1 MKRNSS
7 TLTASSRMMKRSTSG
22 MQRVLQSSRYTGSF
36 TGFQSRK
43 GSRMLSDSK
52 MGRGIVHRKAIRVLD
67 EDGNDVTPR
76 PLYEPEP
83 KDPHA
88 KPQRFFFDDFYARW
102 DTSKSSSFSNVP
114 SSGLGMWSS
123 SLASMSTRVSLASQ
137 SAVGFIKV
145 DSGQP
150 PGVTTSSRSDGVPRW
165 SRTRLTFAISC
176 PFRDST
182 RQAVSGGQPASD
194 EIALDEVLHIYLTE
208 TDTMALLDLPGTC
221 MSEEAENA
229 QAVKESNVLYIE
241 LCNNRLGNDKYVARA
256 MQTFV
261 GAAKHKKVQ
270 SDKIVMHDQG
280 TIATIWEIYDSFHN
294 EAPKAE
300 KGDDEEHAVDAG
312 RDVERMRSVSS
323 ISTISTVSTGSSLF
337 SIKMQGGD
345 VSDEPELQVIFKS
358 ETFQRNLLIVER
370 CLVANVFQP
379 KLAGYRNLPEIKVI
393 YPGPECEKE
402 DKGEEEEEEE
412 EDGEEEGEEGETAGE
427 EAKEPKEEVKEPKVE
442 EEQVKDEEGKEEE
455 EEEEE
460 EEAADPS
467 LELLWTF
474 TCELTRGR
482 NITCLTWNKQN
493 SDLLAVGYGDFCP
506 GTPGLICCWSIK
518 NLSWPERVYHC
529 QSSITALDFSSTH
542 PDKLAVGML
551 DGTVAIF
558 SVRNRDSHTFLAS
571 SLDCKRRHVH
581 PVWQITW
588 AKQELGLSEEDTVE
602 SIVSVSE
609 DGRVLKWLLCS
620 HGLEGIDMLELRRI
634 QDGIKKAEGNKT
646 KKEGILVSTATP
658 GLCVDFHPKD
668 PSIYL
673 AGTSEGVIH
682 KCSVSNHH
690 HYLALYQKH
699 LCPVNRVEWS
709 LFSPD
714 VFLSCSAD
722 WTIQLWKEDCLTPV
736 MGFTS
741 VQSPVLSVRWSPL
754 WPSVFACVKSE
765 QLEIWDLNSSLLDPV
780 IVEPAARGI
789 NMTSF
794 LFTRTSDCILVGDS
808 SGQVSFYR
816 IKDLSVGPGK
826 TVPSLKELIHFPSS
840 S

>member
-7 TLTASSRMMKRSTSG
+7 TLTASSRAVKRSTSG

-52 MGRGIVHRKAIRVLD
+52 MGRSIVHRKAIRVLD

-88 KPQRFFFDDFYARW
+88 KPQRFFFDDFYSRW
-102 DTSKSSSFSNVP
+102 DTSKSSSFSHVP
-114 SSGLGMWSS
+114 SSGLCMWST
-123 SLASMSTRVSLASQ
+123 SLPSLSTRASLASQ
-137 SAVGFIKV
+137 SRVGFIKL
-145 DSGQP
+145 DTSQP
-150 PGVTTSSRSDGVPRW
+150 
-165 SRTRLTFAISC
+165 L
-176 PFRDST
+176 DST
-182 RQAVSGGQPASD
+182 RQAVAGGQQASK
-194 EIALDEVLHIYLTE
+194 EMALDEVLNIYLTE
-208 TDTMALLDLPGTC
+208 TDTITLLDLPSTC

-229 QAVKESNVLYIE
+229 QAVKESNILYIE

-261 GAAKHKKVQ
+261 GAAKHKKLQ
-270 SDKIVMHDQG
+270 SEKIVMHDQG
-280 TIATIWEIYDSFHN
+280 TIATIWEIYDSFQN
-294 EAPKAE
+294 GAPKAE
-300 KGDDEEHAVDAG
+300 KAGAGECTVDVSK
-312 RDVERMRSVSS
+312 DLERMRSFSS

-345 VSDEPELQVIFKS
+345 LSDVPELQLIFKS
-358 ETFQRNLLIVER
+358 ETFQRNLLIMER
-370 CLVANVFQP
+370 CLVANIFQP
-379 KLAGYRNLPEIKVI
+379 KLAAYRNLPEIKVL
-393 YPGPECEKE
+393 PPEPECEKL
-402 DKGEEEEEEE
+402 DKEEEEEEE
-412 EDGEEEGEEGETAGE
+412 EEVEMVGEEV
-427 EAKEPKEEVKEPKVE
+427 KELKEEVKELKEE
-442 EEQVKDEEGKEEE
+442 EEQVKEEENEEGKEEGE

-474 TCELTRGR
+474 SCELSKGR
-482 NITCLTWNKQN
+482 NITCMAWNKKN

-506 GTPGLICCWSIK
+506 GRTGLICCWSIK
-518 NLSWPERVYHC
+518 NLSWPERHYHC
-529 QSSITALDFSSTH
+529 HSSITALDFSSTN
-542 PDKLAVGML
+542 PDKLAVGL
-551 DGTVAIF
+551 HDGTVAIF

-571 SLDCKRRHVH
+571 SMDCSRRHVH

-658 GLCVDFHPKD
+658 GLCLDFHPKD

-699 LCPVNRVEWS
+699 LCPVNQVEWS
-709 LFSPD
+709 PFSLD

-722 WTIQLWKEDCLTPV
+722 WTIQLWKEDCLMPV

-741 VQSPVLSVRWSPL
+741 IQSPVLSVSWCPL
-754 WPSVFACVKSE
+754 WPSVFASIKSE

-789 NMTSF
+789 TMTSF
-794 LFTRTSDCILVGDS
+794 LFARSSDCILVGDS
-808 SGQVSFYR
+808 SGQVNFYR